1 MFMNNEEIPPDT
13 PPYARK
19 KIQTAMNYTRNKL
32 KKGKFNVD
40 EFEVVSVEIESDK
53 IDSAFDNYTII
64 QLTDIHLGQWI
75 TKEKLMGIVE
85 LINKENADLIVLTG
99 DYVSYKVDDCLDDL
113 EEALKHLKA
122 EDAILSVLGNHDHWI
137 NPVKVKHSLE
147 RCNIINLENEVY
159 TIYKDGSK
167 LQIAGVDS
175 ITYDKDDINQVMER
189 IDENSPAIMLAHEPD
204 FADITSRYDPFIL
217 QLSGHSHGC
226 QISIPKIGTPI
237 RGKNFL
243 KYPSGEYKVNEMIQY
258 TSRGIGTNAFWLR
271 INCPP
276 EITKIILKKV

>member
-1 MFMNNEEIPPDT
+1 MNNEEIPPDN

-32 KKGKFNVD
+32 KKGKFNIN
-40 EFEVVSVEIESDK
+40 EFKIESIEIESDK
-53 IDSAFDNYTII
+53 IGSEFNNYTII

-85 LINKENADLIVLTG
+85 LINKENPDLIVLTG
-99 DYVSYKVDDCLDDL
+99 DYVSYQVDDCLDEL
-113 EEALKHLKA
+113 EESLRHLKTK
-122 EDAILSVLGNHDHWI
+122 DAVLSVLGNHDHWI

-147 RCNIINLENEVY
+147 RCNIINLENEVF
-159 TIYKDGSK
+159 TIYKGDSK

-175 ITYDKDDINQVMER
+175 ITYDKDDISQVIER
-189 IDENSPAIMLAHEPD
+189 IDKDSPAIMLAHEPD
-204 FADITSRYDPFIL
+204 FADITSKYAPFIL
-217 QLSGHSHGC
+217 QLSGHSHGG
-226 QISIPKIGTPI
+226 QMNIPKLGTPI

-243 KYPSGEYKVNEMIQY
+243 KYPSGKYNVNNMIQY
-258 TSRGIGTNAFWLR
+258 TSRGVGTNGFWLR

>member
-1 MFMNNEEIPPDT
+1 MNNEEIPPDT

-40 EFEVVSVEIESDK
+40 EFEIVSVEIESDK

-175 ITYDKDDINQVMER
+175 ITYDKDDINQVIER

-226 QISIPKIGTPI
+226 QINIPGIGTPI

-243 KYPSGEYKVNEMIQY
+243 NYPSGEYKINEMIQY